1 MKKKLLFTFALLLTA
16 VTGAWA
22 DSSCGGGLT
31 WTLSSGTLT
40 ISKTG
45 EGDGAMPDYDLQKV
59 PWYNEMNNIT
69 SVVIGDGVTGIGQYA
84 FFNCSNLASLTI
96 GSSLQSIG
104 VQAFSRC
111 SKLASVNLPAS
122 VTKIEDN
129 AFYDCSNLSSVVIH
143 ATSVPTCGNDA
154 FGLYK
159 SGRKIFVPA
168 ASVDTYK
175 AGWTTYA
182 NDIIGYNGTCGATG
196 HESDVLYA
204 MDGESP
210 NKTLFVCGTGAMA
223 DYDYDSMPWYSQK
236 DAITSVVIG
245 DGVTDIG
252 KYAFYEHSHLASLT
266 IGNSLETIGVWALAL
281 VRIVLCLFPQNGW
294 LENSSDMTWGI
305 IRNVPFVILGAV
317 ICWLYW
323 NNKRK
328 NRTFRLVWL
337 YILLS
342 FLFYIPVAVAAGIV
356 PMLGMLMLPK
366 TICYV
371 LLIIA
376 FLQATGKKHR

>member
-1 MKKKLLFTFALLLTA
+1 MKYGESTFDILYLLFVIVSGVLILRRAKNKTEKQMGLAALILGCGDAFHLVPRVLNYFMTA
-16 VTGAWA
+16 DFTAA
-22 DSSCGGGLT
+22 L
-31 WTLSSGTLT
+31 
-40 ISKTG
+40 
-45 EGDGAMPDYDLQKV
+45 
-59 PWYNEMNNIT
+59 
-69 SVVIGDGVTGIGQYA
+69 GIGKLVTSITMTVFYVLLYYVWLGYYPE
-84 FFNCSNLASLTI
+84 NENRSL
-96 GSSLQSIG
+96 
-104 VQAFSRC
+104 
-111 SKLASVNLPAS
+111 
-122 VTKIEDN
+122 
-129 AFYDCSNLSSVVIH
+129 
-143 ATSVPTCGNDA
+143 
-154 FGLYK
+154 
-159 SGRKIFVPA
+159 
-168 ASVDTYK
+168 
-175 AGWTTYA
+175 
-182 NDIIGYNGTCGATG
+182 
-196 HESDVLYA
+196 
-204 MDGESP
+204 
-210 NKTLFVCGTGAMA
+210 
-223 DYDYDSMPWYSQK
+223 
-236 DAITSVVIG
+236 
-245 DGVTDIG
+245 
-252 KYAFYEHSHLASLT
+252 
-266 IGNSLETIGVWALAL
+266 TIGVWALAL